1 MAKEFDIAKAFGLE
15 GIMLLPGTV
24 GVKAGILE
32 GATSNESGQNVA
44 EYAAC
49 NEFGTTHIPSR
60 PFLRKTYDDK
70 ESNWVQGLGN
80 ALARL
85 KPAQA
90 LKMLG
95 IRMQDDI
102 VATIKSNM
110 PPQNADSTIARK
122 TKGVIRGGQTVGSH
136 NPGTL
141 IDTGSMINSV
151 NYEVFGA

>member
-1 MAKEFDIAKAFGLE
+1 MAKEFDIAKEFGLE
-15 GIMLLPGTV
+15 GVMQLSGTV

-32 GATSNESGQNVA
+32 GATNNETGESVA
-44 EYAAC
+44 EYAAH
-49 NEFGTTHIPSR
+49 NEFGSRDIPSR

-70 ESNWVQGLGN
+70 ESSWVQGLGN
-80 ALARL
+80 ALTRL
-85 KPAQA
+85 PPAKA

-110 PPQNADSTIARK
+110 PPRNSAATIARK
-122 TKGVIRGGQTVGSH
+122 TKGVTRGGQTVGSH

>member
-15 GIMLLPGTV
+15 GVMLLSGTV

-32 GATSNESGQNVA
+32 GATANESGQNVA
-44 EYAAC
+44 EYAAR
-49 NEFGTTHIPSR
+49 NEFGTSRIPSR
-60 PFLRKTYDDK
+60 PFLRKTCDDK
-70 ESNWVQGLGN
+70 ESNWIDGFGKVLV
-80 ALARL
+80 
-85 KPAQA
+85 KMSPAQA

-110 PPQNADSTIARK
+110 PPRNADSTIAKK
-122 TKGVIRGGQTVGSH
+122 TKGVTRGGQTVGSH

-141 IDTGSMINSV
+141 IDTGSMLNAV